1 MVLTILDA
9 EVDESKWALL
19 KQTYE
24 REVTGLPPSIHQS
37 FLIQSKQ
44 EPRLWR
50 VVTHWQSQADLDEM
64 RATTEVPVAVRIF
77 RAAQAEPVFSSWDVA
92 VHAKQ

>member
-9 EVDESKWALL
+9 EVDESKWASL

-24 REVTGLPPSIHQS
+24 REVTSLPPSIHQS

-44 EPRLWR
+44 NLREWR
-50 VVTHWQSQADLDEM
+50 IVTHWRSQADLDAM
-64 RATTEVPVAVRIF
+64 RATTDVPVAVRIF
-77 RAAQAEPVFSSWDVA
+77 RSVEATPVFSSWDVA
-92 VHAKQ
+92 VHATR